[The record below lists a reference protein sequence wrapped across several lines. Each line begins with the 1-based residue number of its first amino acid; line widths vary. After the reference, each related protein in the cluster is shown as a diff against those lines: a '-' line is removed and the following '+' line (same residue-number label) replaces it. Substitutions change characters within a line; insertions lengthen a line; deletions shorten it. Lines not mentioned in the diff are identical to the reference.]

1 MSTNRSAAT
10 LTGDRGAGTTGQQAN
25 RHSSTA
31 QDYAWHDLAVVL
43 DAVRHGAGFD
53 DRRYRRACA
62 VLWPR
67 PTVGDRVRRIEKRLR
82 AIEDELAEVTS

>member
-1 MSTNRSAAT
+1 MSTNRGAAT
-10 LTGDRGAGTTGQQAN
+10 LTGVRGADTTGQQAN

-31 QDYAWHDLAVVL
+31 QDYAWHNLAAVL

-53 DRRYRRACA
+53 ERRYRRACA

-67 PTVGDRVRRIEKRLR
+67 PTVRDRVRRIEKRLR
-82 AIEDELAEVTS
+82 DIEDELAEVLP